1 MKKLFTVFMAVA
13 MIFSLCTLSVLAAS
27 ESSSGRVPGATYTMY
42 AEVTSTFGCAMID
55 ADCNS
60 GTMQVETMC
69 VAEMANGN
77 WTAPDYDTSSVSGSV
92 STYASVSGSNIIAV
106 CTEHH
111 IYVNGSYV
119 DTVGLDVYYGMDR

>member
-13 MIFSLCTLSVLAAS
+13 TIFSLCTLSVFADDAS
-27 ESSSGRVPGATYTMY
+27 RSGRVPGATYTMY

-92 STYASVSGSNIIAV
+92 STYASVSGSNIVAV

-119 DTVGLDVYYGMDR
+119 DTVGLDVYYGIDR